1 MIIQRMGLM
10 PRKTG
15 STERMN
21 QVLIQLYEH
30 AKVAAREKNQTKA
43 IITVEEMAM
52 HAGISRQTMY
62 DYVKR
67 WIDLDMIQKT
77 SYIGLDGKA
86 VIGYKLNGPTLEAGF
101 EKAETRIKNNLDVS
115 KKYILEL
122 QKLLKNEKISKTF
135 NEHAVDERMV
145 EAKVGAVI
153 A

>member
-1 MIIQRMGLM
+1 MGLM

-135 NEHAVDERMV
+135 NEHAVDEKMV
-145 EAKVGAVI
+145 EIEKESVI